1 MIHKETAAN
10 SAEPNYEEFIQIIDD
25 FDLGE
30 YENRLKFLKRLF
42 RFYQSNRKTKPRSAA
57 IQYAE
62 RLIQLDAKYIQQN
75 QMNKWKDSHNAF
87 VLRYVGGMSPRA
99 IANKMNRTP
108 RSVLE
113 IIAYTRKRMMKY
125 VFGIDGL
132 KREMGDADLIHTAD
146 GAPEEKGT
154 VTGGT
159 L

>member
-1 MIHKETAAN
+1 VIHQETAAN
-10 SAEPNYEEFIQIIDD
+10 SAEPNYEEFTRIIDD

-57 IQYAE
+57 VQYAE

-87 VLRYVGGMSPRA
+87 VLYYVGRMSPRA

-132 KREMGDADLIHTAD
+132 KREAADADLIHTD
-146 GAPEEKGT
+146 DETPEEKGT

>member
-1 MIHKETAAN
+1 MIHEEIAAN
-10 SAEPNYEEFIQIIDD
+10 STEPDYEEFTRIIDG

-42 RFYQSNRKTKPRSAA
+42 RFYQSNRQTKPRSSAV
-57 IQYAE
+57 QYAE

-87 VLRYVGGMSPRA
+87 VLYYVGRMSPRA

-132 KREMGDADLIHTAD
+132 KREMVDADLIHTAD
-146 GAPEEKGT
+146 GALEEKGT

>member
-1 MIHKETAAN
+1 MIHEETAAN
-10 SAEPNYEEFIQIIDD
+10 SIEPDYEEFIRIIDA
-25 FDLGE
+25 FDSDE

-42 RFYQSNRKTKPRSAA
+42 RFYQSNRKAKPKSAA
-57 IQYAE
+57 VQYAE

-87 VLRYVGGMSPRA
+87 VLYYVGRMSPRA

-132 KREMGDADLIHTAD
+132 KREMADADLLRAD
-146 GAPEEKGT
+146 DRPAEEEGT
-154 VTGGT
+154 VTGDT